1 MRGGLKT
8 VLIPKDNE
16 KDLVDI
22 PDNVKAGLEIIPVG
36 MVDEALSKALIRE
49 PLPLAITPG
58 DEDVSTSI
66 SNKDD
71 KASSDDIVA
80 H

>member
-1 MRGGLKT
+1 
-8 VLIPKDNE
+8 
-16 KDLVDI
+16 
-22 PDNVKAGLEIIPVG
+22 